1 MADKNMD
8 FTHLSED
15 EKING
20 IKITKVPKYIRDKA
34 YLTDFSETLAQL
46 AEMIIQ
52 LGVNLSLDPDEALEW
67 ARKLQESVSQ
77 SEFDSWVA
85 TLLDGGPSLF
95 FETKAALVAKYPNG
109 APGVALVRETDPARI
124 YVWNGTAWEDFG
136 DYQGIEIKDGT
147 VSTKKI
153 TDKAVTFVKTDF
165 IDNLDNLF
173 KGWNDR
179 FYLNGDNVT
188 LTYNPANTSNF
199 GTIIPIEPNSNYQIT
214 LEDGFSGLFKF
225 GTDSR
230 TNFTSAQNLNG
241 SIKVGSNLGIVG
253 DLFTFTSGTSDAYL
267 YITSDT
273 DVAMNVSKLSSGRG
287 RSVNTLMPVEFKN
300 LSLTD
305 IEGVGIKNDSIPI
318 GKLEHDTSANVFNYR
333 TVTKG
338 YYVDR
343 YTGNLVENADNSVSD
358 YIPIKAGQTKLTF
371 DKLTVG
377 NINYAFY
384 KNRNFIEGGQVL
396 VGDLTAPKT
405 VPINTLADE
414 FRFSLAHANGL
425 KTYRVEFG
433 DALSQSSEYYNYPR
447 GLVLPKSNSVDPEI
461 YLSETKAVIT
471 MGDTVYTIEHE
482 VTPYTDGGLYQNKDT
497 WRIVDCSINGLKAY
511 QSGAWETAIQVEG
524 LPDFMGT
531 FHGYEGT
538 DSVGFYADNKKITSG
553 NFSANEVFVVV
564 RGKIFRHG
572 TSDDVVAT
580 FTRLYTFKDGEL
592 KLNQKFN
599 WLAEFELI
607 NAYLAMQPI
616 KRTVND
622 NGTGSNI
629 TTTVL
634 TDLDYKEYDI
644 SSVNSNLPIKNYV
657 NGVKFAQ
664 IWGNN
669 VGASILVET
678 EDGDVDIYLWQAP
691 QYNKIYFTYKRN
703 SHIAIGDK
711 WNFTTTY
718 NVK

>member
-1 MADKNMD
+1 MA
-8 FTHLSED
+8 
-15 EKING
+15 G
-20 IKITKVPKYIRDKA
+20 
-34 YLTDFSETLAQL
+34 TDFSHLTNDELIKGIQALNLPDYIRSKAYGIDVRETLAQMT
-46 AEMIIQ
+46 EMTIQ
-52 LGVNLSLDPDEALEW
+52 LGVNMGLSPDDALAW
-67 ARKLQESVSQ
+67 ARKLQETVSQ

-85 TLLDGGPSLF
+85 TLLDGGPSIFMNTLS
-95 FETKAALVAKYPNG
+95 ELQSTYPNG
-109 APGVALVRETDPARI
+109 ASGVALVRETDPAKI
-124 YVWNGTAWEDFG
+124 YVWNGSAWEDFG
-136 DYQGIEIKDGT
+136 DYQGIEIKDGSVNT
-147 VSTKKI
+147 VKVA
-153 TDKAVTFVKTDF
+153 DKAITTGKTDF
-165 IDNLDNLF
+165 IESQDNLF
-173 KGWNDR
+173 NGWNDR
-179 FYLNGDNVT
+179 FYLAGDSTV
-188 LTYNPANTSNF
+188 LTYTPSNTSYY
-199 GTIIPIEPNSNYQIT
+199 GTILQIDPNANYQIR
-214 LEDGFSGLFKF
+214 LEDGFSGLFKY

-241 SIKVGSNLGIVG
+241 SIKRASNQGLVETV
-253 DLFTFTSGTSDAYL
+253 FKFTSGATDNYL

-273 DVAMNVSKLSSGRG
+273 DVAMNVSKVANQGGRF
-287 RSVNTLMPVEFKN
+287 VETLRPVEFKN
-300 LSLTD
+300 VTPTN
-305 IEGVGIKNDSIPI
+305 IEGVGIRNDSIPI
-318 GKLEHDTSANVFNYR
+318 GKLEHNTSANVFNYR
-333 TVTKG
+333 TITEG

-343 YTGNLVENADNSVSD
+343 YTGNLMAGANNSVSD
-358 YIPIKAGQTKLTF
+358 YIPIKVGKTKITF
-371 DKLTVG
+371 DKVTVG

-384 KNRNFIEGGQVL
+384 KNRNFIEGGQIL
-396 VGDLTAPKT
+396 VTDLTAPKT
-405 VPINTLADE
+405 VPINILADE
-414 FRFSLAHANGL
+414 FRFSIANANNL
-425 KTYRVEFG
+425 NTYQVEFG
-433 DALSQSSEYYNYPR
+433 ETLSQSSEYFNYPK
-447 GLVLPKSNSVDPEI
+447 GLVMPKFDSNETEI
-461 YLSETKAVIT
+461 HLSENKAVIT

-482 VTPYTDGGLYQNKDT
+482 VTPFTDGGLYQNKDT

-553 NFSANEVFVVV
+553 SFSANEVFVVV

-644 SSVNSNLPIKNYV
+644 SSVNSSLPIKNYV

-664 IWGNN
+664 IWGRD

-718 NVK
+718 KVK